1 MQPVQNRSSAD
12 LGAFVLRVSLGVLFL
27 AHGLMKVLVF
37 GLPGTVGFFQSLG
50 YPPVLAYL
58 TILGEIGGGLLLIAG
73 VFTRWIALAL
83 VPLMI
88 GATLVHVSNGWV
100 FSNTGGGW
108 EFPVLW
114 TVLLGVQAL
123 LGDGAFALRIP
134 GLAAAPV
141 VSRAH

>member
-1 MQPVQNRSSAD
+1 MSHVQNNSSAEI
-12 LGAFVLRVSLGVLFL
+12 GTFVLRVSLGTLFL
-27 AHGLMKVLVF
+27 AHGLLKVLVF
-37 GLPGTVGFFQSLG
+37 GLPGTVGYFQSLG
-50 YPPVLAYL
+50 YPSVFAYL
-58 TILGEIGGGLLLIAG
+58 TILGEIGGGLLLIGG

-88 GATLVHVSNGWV
+88 GATLVHLPNGWV

-134 GLAAAPV
+134 GLTAAPAP
-141 VSRAH
+141 SRAG

>member
-1 MQPVQNRSSAD
+1 MNTAQNNQSAE

-27 AHGLMKVLVF
+27 AHGLMKVFVF
-37 GLPGTVGFFQSLG
+37 TIPGTVGFFQSLG
-50 YPPVLAYL
+50 YPAAFAYL
-58 TILGEIGGGLLLIAG
+58 TILGELGGGLLLISG

-100 FSNTGGGW
+100 FSNNGGGW

-123 LGDGAFALRIP
+123 LGNGAYALRIP
-134 GLAAAPV
+134 SLTAAPKA
-141 VSRAH
+141 RIA